1 MRTVVTP
8 VEMAALDRYTIHE
21 LGVPAVALMERAALA
36 VADEV
41 ERIAPSGIVAIACG
55 PGNNGG
61 DGLAAARILRL
72 RGRDVRCFAPVQ
84 EYKDQA
90 AATHLDAARRC
101 CVPITEEL
109 DDFRRALNG
118 AAVVVDALFGN
129 GLDRALEGR
138 WRETVTLINTCGAP
152 VLSVDMPSGIDGAT
166 GHVLGEAVR
175 AAVTVTFQ
183 WAKVGHLLFPGR
195 DYASRLVV
203 ADIGIADRAAVTP
216 GEPPLHR
223 PRRVLEAA
231 DCALPPRRADTFK
244 NSYGHVVVVAG
255 SLGMEGAGALCARA
269 ALRTGAG
276 LVSWL
281 LPRAAD
287 ASLRPPEAMAVPL
300 PDVDGGLSEA
310 AAEPLLAALKG
321 KTVAAL
327 GPGLGRRDATVALIR
342 HILSVIDIPMIL
354 DADAC
359 FAICGYPQLIA
370 GKDCVLTPHPG
381 EMARLMDVDTAEVVA
396 DPLGMAQRCA
406 RMYGAVVVLKGATSV
421 VAGPDGAVTFNLTGN
436 PGMATAGSGDALA
449 GIIAGLAAQGQQLYE
464 AAAKGCWIHGRAG
477 DLASERLGQASMLSG
492 DIIDSLP
499 EVLRRGGEQ

>member
-8 VEMAALDRYTIHE
+8 IEMAALDRYTIHE

-41 ERIAPSGIVAIACG
+41 EQMAPGGIVAIACG

-72 RGRDVRCFAPVQ
+72 RGRDVRCYAPVRD
-84 EYKDQA
+84 YKDPA
-90 AATHLDAARRC
+90 AATQLDAARRC
-101 CVPITEEL
+101 GVPITGEPG
-109 DDFRRALNG
+109 DFRQVLNG

-129 GLDRALEGR
+129 GLDRALEGP
-138 WRETVTLINTCGAP
+138 WREAVALINAAGLP
-152 VLSVDMPSGIDGAT
+152 VVAVDMPSGIDGAT
-166 GHVLGEAVR
+166 GHVLGAAVR
-175 AAVTVTFQ
+175 ASVTVTFQ

-195 DYASRLVV
+195 EHTGKLAV
-203 ADIGIADRAAVTP
+203 ADIGIADRAAVSP
-216 GEPPLHR
+216 GEPPLHG
-223 PRRVLEAA
+223 PLRVLEAA
-231 DCALPPRRADTFK
+231 DCALAPRRADTFK
-244 NSYGHVVVVAG
+244 NSYGHVAVVAG

-281 LPRAAD
+281 LPRSAD
-287 ASLRPPEAMAVPL
+287 ASLRPPESMAVPL
-300 PDVDGGLSEA
+300 PEQDGGLSEA
-310 AAEPLLAALKG
+310 AAQPLLAALKG
-321 KTVAAL
+321 KNVAAI

-381 EMARLMDVDTAEVVA
+381 EMARLMAVDTAAVVA

-406 RMYGAVVVLKGATSV
+406 RLYGAVVVLKGATSV
-421 VAGPDGAVTFNLTGN
+421 VASPDGAVTFNLTGN

-449 GIIAGLAAQGQQLYE
+449 GIIAGLAAQGQPLYE

-477 DLASERLGQASMLSG
+477 DRASERLGQASMLSG